1 MKNTTLIY
9 FEKDDKY
16 LMMNRNKKEN
26 DENSGKWIGVG
37 GKFKDGESPED
48 CAIREAYEE
57 TGLTPTADAL
67 RYRGIVTFVSDTWPC
82 EYMHLFTC
90 DDFTGELT
98 TCDEGELA
106 WIEKDKVLDLPLWE
120 GDREFLKLLHE
131 ESPFFSLKLEYE
143 GERLVKT
150 QCKIY

>member
-9 FEKDDKY
+9 FEKDGKY

-57 TGLTPTADAL
+57 TGLTPTTDAL
-67 RYRGIVTFVSDTWPC
+67 RYRGIVTFVSDTWSC

-98 TCDEGELA
+98 TCDEGELS
-106 WIEKDKVLDLPLWE
+106 WVEKDKVLDLPLWE

-150 QCKIY
+150 HCRVY

>member
-9 FEKDDKY
+9 FEKDGKY

-57 TGLTPTADAL
+57 TGLTPTTDAL

-90 DDFTGELT
+90 DDFAGELT
-98 TCDEGELA
+98 TCDEGELS
-106 WIEKDKVLDLPLWE
+106 WVEKDKVLDLPLWE

-150 QCKIY
+150 HCRVY

>member
-9 FEKDDKY
+9 FEKDGKY

-57 TGLTPTADAL
+57 AGLTPTTDAL

-106 WIEKDKVLDLPLWE
+106 WLEKDKVLDLPLWE

-150 QCKIY
+150 QCRVY